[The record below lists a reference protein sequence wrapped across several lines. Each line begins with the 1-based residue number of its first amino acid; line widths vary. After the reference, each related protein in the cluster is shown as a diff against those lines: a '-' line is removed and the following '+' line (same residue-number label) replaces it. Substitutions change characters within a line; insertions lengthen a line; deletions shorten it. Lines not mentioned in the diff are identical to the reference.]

1 MRPPDTAILVF
12 AQSAKKDSL
21 DKGVLKGE
29 LLFDQLTQEAIQK
42 AKRSGLPYFH
52 IGEQQQVGAH
62 FGIRLTN
69 AMQGIY
75 EKGYKKLIVIGNDS
89 PDLKTATLIQ
99 AANMV
104 DAGKPVLG
112 PSNDGGVY
120 LIGLDRS
127 DFHFEAF
134 IKLPWNLGSLRTAMT
149 SWLNTLSAE
158 PYNLTPL
165 MELDSEWDFK
175 VWLKLNTQSGRRL
188 LKLFLLILTHFA
200 TAVSA
205 VILFLRKIY
214 FRIFRN
220 KGSPD
225 LLRISFV

>member
-21 DKGVLKGE
+21 NKGVLKGE

-62 FGIRLTN
+62 FGIRLAN

-75 EKGYKKLIVIGNDS
+75 EKGYKKIIVIGNDS
-89 PDLKTATLIQ
+89 PDLKTATLVQ
-99 AANMV
+99 AANII
-104 DAGKPVLG
+104 GEGNPVLG
-112 PSNDGGVY
+112 PSKDGGVY
-120 LIGLDRS
+120 LIGLDQS

-134 IKLPWNLGSLRTAMT
+134 VSLPWNQGNLRTAMI
-149 SWLNTLSAE
+149 SRLKEGSASPYSLN
-158 PYNLTPL
+158 PL
-165 MELDSEWDFK
+165 MELDTEWDLK
-175 VWLKLNTQSGRRL
+175 VWLKLNTQTGRRL
-188 LKLFLLILTHFA
+188 LKLLLLILTRFFS
-200 TAVSA
+200 AVSA
-205 VILFLRKIY
+205 VILYFQEIY

-225 LLRISFV
+225 LLRLTFV